1 MILPFEIVYGFNP
14 LSWLDLISLHVD
26 ERGCLDGKKKAKLV
40 RLDHEKV
47 RLELR
52 RRIKIMQAIKGRR
65 HVNIWTRRSVLTAHA
80 IKHFPAQNCILEEMD
95 QSESLKDAYKLD
107 LPSELLCLLLPVL
120 QFLSVCYAGEDP
132 RLNLFK
138 ERMNDE

>member
-26 ERGCLDGKKKAKLV
+26 ERGCLDGKKKPKLV

-65 HVNIWTRRSVLTAHA
+65 HVNI
-80 IKHFPAQNCILEEMD
+80 
-95 QSESLKDAYKLD
+95 
-107 LPSELLCLLLPVL
+107 
-120 QFLSVCYAGEDP
+120 
-132 RLNLFK
+132 
-138 ERMNDE
+138 